1 MLTMNLN
8 QLIKDAILEDAPSGD
23 ITVTSLFK
31 SHSTQNASLIAKQD
45 GIFFGSDIIQA
56 FFSEYDPNHQLKM
69 YVKDG
74 DHITKNTCICDITS
88 KFDRILLVERSMLN
102 LIQRLSGIAT
112 LTNLFVK
119 KLDNPNISI
128 CDTRKTMIGLR
139 TLEKAAVKAGGG
151 VNHRFGL
158 SDMIL
163 IKENHLT
170 MLKKNQELETLT
182 NKIKQAKSNQ
192 PKLKAQIEIETLD
205 QLRSLDL
212 KMFDF
217 IMLDNF
223 SYLDIPIATK
233 LCRERYPNS
242 LIEISGNVTLETI
255 DRYKPFDIDRI
266 SIGSLTHSVAAFDI
280 SLLLT

>member
-1 MLTMNLN
+1 MNLN
-8 QLIKDAILEDAPSGD
+8 QLIKQAILEDAPTGD
-23 ITVTSLFK
+23 ITVSSLFK

-45 GIFFGSDIIQA
+45 GVFFGSDIIQA
-56 FFSEYDPNHQLKM
+56 FFSEYDPDYQLTM

-74 DHITKNTCICDITS
+74 DHITKNTCICDVKS
-88 KFDRILLVERSMLN
+88 QFDRILLVERSMLN

-112 LTNLFVK
+112 LTNLYVK
-119 KLDNPNISI
+119 KLDNPRISI

-139 TLEKAAVKAGGG
+139 ILEKAAVKAGGG

-170 MLKKNQELETLT
+170 MLKKNQELATLA
-182 NKIKQAKSNQ
+182 NKIKQAKANH
-192 PKLKAQIEIETLD
+192 PNLKAQIEIETLD
-205 QLRSLDL
+205 QLHSLDL
-212 KMFDF
+212 NMFDF

-223 SYLDIPIATK
+223 ASSDIPIATK
-233 LCRERYPNS
+233 ICRQRYPHS

-255 DRYKPFDIDRI
+255 TCYKPFDIDRI